1 MQTIYQ
7 FPGQI
12 LKMSFEDIL
21 KEIIYS
27 QRKLVNTFFIK
38 QELYPIPVQIKA
50 ITSTRMNGIEPVQAC
65 EGN

>member
-1 MQTIYQ
+1 
-7 FPGQI
+7 
-12 LKMSFEDIL
+12 MSFEDIL

-38 QELYPIPVQIKA
+38 QELYPIPVQIKV